1 MKEYRIKVTVRN
13 NLLLL
18 AIEKAGYKSQSDFAK
33 ELNVSLNQLNALIA
47 MRTCPITNEGN
58 FTDLANQIMEVLGAC
73 PTDLWS
79 TEQLNMR
86 LKRNSTETEISK
98 MELQKV
104 LGMNPI
110 DLIEFKNPDVELYE
124 KEEKNLV
131 KKVLKTL
138 TFNEQS
144 VIGKRFFDEK
154 SLENVG
160 KELNLSSQRI
170 SQIEKK
176 AIRKLK
182 HPSRFDLLKHLI
194 ESDI

>member
-1 MKEYRIKVTVRN
+1 
-13 NLLLL
+13 
-18 AIEKAGYKSQSDFAK
+18 
-33 ELNVSLNQLNALIA
+33 
-47 MRTCPITNEGN
+47 
-58 FTDLANQIMEVLGAC
+58 MEVLGAC

>member
-47 MRTCPITNEGN
+47 MRICPITNEGN

-160 KELNLSSQRI
+160 KELNLSRERI

>member
-47 MRTCPITNEGN
+47 MRICPITNEGN

-154 SLENVG
+154 SLESVG
-160 KELNLSSQRI
+160 KELNLSKERI
-170 SQIEKK
+170 RQIESK